1 MKLEWRRETFTL
13 PPNLLLMDGGGI
25 DVFAPDEKIIRV
37 KIGSNE
43 RQTGRA
49 REAPETWL
57 FVLGVAVKKTLGW

>member
-1 MKLEWRRETFTL
+1 
-13 PPNLLLMDGGGI
+13 MDGGGI